1 MSTPID
7 YKKMMPKPSTIMAEE
22 LEVEVK
28 PIVKEWDLKVV
39 ALRKGFYKRCR
50 YEPGQSFTLDKKEH
64 FGSWMKKI

>member
-1 MSTPID
+1 
-7 YKKMMPKPSTIMAEE
+7 MAEE